1 MNKYVN
7 KRKFEIFNDIYDNA
21 EKKHDM
27 VIISHSK
34 SDWIAMNLGVSQ
46 RTAQR
51 WIAEKK

>member
-34 SDWIAMNLGVSQ
+34 SDWIAIKQKMATSVGYPVNH
-46 RTAQR
+46 
-51 WIAEKK
+51 